1 LKNKATRS
9 GPPCCSALEILMRS
23 RFWQVVGDE
32 SGATSIEYALIA
44 TLVAVAIIG
53 SVSAVGDSLSGV
65 FAAVVAGFG

>member
-1 LKNKATRS
+1 M
-9 GPPCCSALEILMRS
+9 MRS